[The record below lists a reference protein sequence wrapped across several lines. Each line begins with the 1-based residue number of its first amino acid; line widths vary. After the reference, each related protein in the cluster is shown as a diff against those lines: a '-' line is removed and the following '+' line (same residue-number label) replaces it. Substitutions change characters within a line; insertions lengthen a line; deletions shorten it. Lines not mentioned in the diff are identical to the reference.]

1 MGYTEEFSGE
11 YQYVTQ
17 VGLIH
22 PSKHGL
28 FVTWRMMNVR
38 CYDTRHNAYLRYGG
52 RGITVCIPWRW
63 DNPLGFKN
71 FLADVGD
78 RPEGTTLDKINN
90 DLGYSPEN
98 VKWATKRE
106 QQNNL
111 GLSFRNKTGYL
122 GIKEHLGRLE
132 VCVTLAGKP
141 KSVGIYQLDEFDLA
155 VERYE
160 TVKEYKMAKG
170 DEETLIFV
178 ASLDERTP
186 TDKRLRINKTSQ
198 YYGVSWDSSRNKWR
212 AMSSYRE
219 TENGPIINK
228 MIGRFDD
235 ELEAY
240 QSVLKFFDFIR
251 ENGYFKKTANKEF
264 MTWK

>member
-11 YQYVTQ
+11 YAYVTQ
-17 VGLIH
+17 TGLIH
-22 PSKHGL
+22 PTRHGL

-38 CYDTRHNAYLRYGG
+38 CYDTRHKAYHRYGA
-52 RGITVCIPWRW
+52 RGIDVCGPWRW
-63 DNPLGFKN
+63 DNPTGFKN
-71 FLADVGD
+71 FLTDVGE

-98 VKWATKRE
+98 VRWATKRE

-111 GLSFRNKTGYL
+111 GVGSRNKSGQI
-122 GIKEHLGRLE
+122 GVNEILGRLQ
-132 VCVTLAGKP
+132 VNITLLNI
-141 KSVGIYQLDEFDLA
+141 SRVVGIYPLHELDAAL
-155 VERYE
+155 ERYDM
-160 TVKEYKMAKG
+160 VKEYKMSHT
-170 DEETLIFV
+170 DEETLEFI
-178 ASLDERTP
+178 ATLDIRSP

-198 YYGVSWDSSRNKWR
+198 YYGVSWDASRNKWR

-219 TENGPIINK
+219 TEDGPIINK